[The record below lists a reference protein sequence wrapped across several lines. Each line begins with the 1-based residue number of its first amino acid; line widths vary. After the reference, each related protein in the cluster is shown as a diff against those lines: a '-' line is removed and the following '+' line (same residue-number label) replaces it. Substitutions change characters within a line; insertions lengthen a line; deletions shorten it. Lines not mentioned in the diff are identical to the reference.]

1 MSEKQENPESQVSK
15 VDWDKW
21 TVDTIKIALIKDGKI
36 QAMSE
41 ELKQVFK
48 EMPREMAIH
57 LDPRLFARWRLMHH
71 DYDTEEAIA
80 KRRKRASELKDWSS
94 KVRQIL
100 NNPDLTT
107 LMLKQDKLP
116 TYLNVL
122 EGQTPADVMVAAL
135 VAKGMMG
142 DIKAVECL
150 RKLGWGDKVTVDAGE
165 SFFNKEAIRLE
176 IVDPKAETKQL
187 EQQEFGNPAKT
198 TPEPQL
204 KPNEQ
209 PEKKPEE
216 PNPKDE
222 IDPSIIRGMVITKN
236 KNRG

>member
-1 MSEKQENPESQVSK
+1 MPKKQEEEIST

-21 TVDTIKIALIKDGKI
+21 TPEAIKLALIHNNKV

-41 ELKQVFK
+41 ELKQVFR

-57 LDPRLFARWRLMHH
+57 LDPRLFAKWRLIHR

-100 NNPDLTT
+100 NNADLTT

-142 DIKAVECL
+142 DIRAIDML

-165 SFFNKEAIRLE
+165 SFFNKEAIQIE
-176 IVDPKAETKQL
+176 IVDPKPETKRL
-187 EQQEFGNPAKT
+187 EREEFGNAEEKPA
-198 TPEPQL
+198 PEP
-204 KPNEQ
+204 KPTLQ
-209 PEKKPEE
+209 PKPET
-216 PNPKDE
+216 NPKDE
-222 IDPSIIRGMVITKN
+222 IDPSIIQKMVITRDKR
-236 KNRG
+236 K

>member
-1 MSEKQENPESQVSK
+1 MSNKQSKQELSQV
-15 VDWDKW
+15 DWEKW
-21 TVDTIKIALIKDGKI
+21 TPETIKLALIHNNKV

-41 ELKQVFK
+41 ELKQVFR

-57 LDPRLFARWRLMHH
+57 LDPRLFAKWRLMHR

-142 DIKAVECL
+142 DIRAVDML
-150 RKLGWGDKVTVDAGE
+150 RKLGWGDKVTIDAGE
-165 SFFNKEAIRLE
+165 SFFNKEAIQIE
-176 IVDPKAETKQL
+176 IVDPKPETKRL
-187 EQQEFGNPAKT
+187 EKEEFGNIEKPIAVPPKSEMEKQ
-198 TPEPQL
+198 PEPQIAAD
-204 KPNEQ
+204 P
-209 PEKKPEE
+209 KK
-216 PNPKDE
+216 E
-222 IDPSIIRGMVITKN
+222 IDPSLIRNMVITKD
-236 KNRG
+236 KRK

>member
-1 MSEKQENPESQVSK
+1 MSNKQSKQELSQV
-15 VDWDKW
+15 DWEKW
-21 TVDTIKIALIKDGKI
+21 TPETIKLALIHNNKV

-41 ELKQVFK
+41 ELKQVFR

-57 LDPRLFARWRLMHH
+57 LDPRLFAKWRLMHR

-142 DIKAVECL
+142 DIRAVDML
-150 RKLGWGDKVTVDAGE
+150 RKLGWGDKVTIDAGE
-165 SFFNKEAIRLE
+165 SFFNKEAIQIE
-176 IVDPKAETKQL
+176 IVDPKPETKRL
-187 EQQEFGNPAKT
+187 EKEEFGNIEKPIAVPPKPEMEKQ
-198 TPEPQL
+198 PEP
-204 KPNEQ
+204 PIAAD
-209 PEKKPEE
+209 PKK
-216 PNPKDE
+216 E
-222 IDPSIIRGMVITKN
+222 IDPSLIRNMVITKD
-236 KNRG
+236 KRK

>member
-1 MSEKQENPESQVSK
+1 MSKKQPKEAPSNVDWEKWNPETISLAMIKNKK
-15 VDWDKW
+15 V
-21 TVDTIKIALIKDGKI
+21 
-36 QAMSE
+36 QPMSE
-41 ELKQVFK
+41 ELKQVFR

-57 LDPRLFARWRLMHH
+57 LDPRLFAKWRLMHR

-80 KRRKRASELKDWSS
+80 KRRKRASELKDWSA

-100 NNPDLTT
+100 NNADLTT

-142 DIKAVECL
+142 DVRAIDML

-187 EQQEFGNPAKT
+187 EQEEFGNIEKPVAVPPK
-198 TPEPQL
+198 PEPEME
-204 KPNEQ
+204 KQ
-209 PEKKPEE
+209 PEPRIAADPKK
-216 PNPKDE
+216 E
-222 IDPSIIRGMVITKN
+222 IDPSIIRNMVITKD
-236 KNRG
+236 KRK